1 VTVGSEVFWFAE
13 AVLSGRGSEGQ
24 RHMPEGGQKRER
36 RGQMQHHAAH
46 RGRHAGTQSMRR
58 RI

>member
-1 VTVGSEVFWFAE
+1 
-13 AVLSGRGSEGQ
+13 
-24 RHMPEGGQKRER
+24 MPEGGQKRER